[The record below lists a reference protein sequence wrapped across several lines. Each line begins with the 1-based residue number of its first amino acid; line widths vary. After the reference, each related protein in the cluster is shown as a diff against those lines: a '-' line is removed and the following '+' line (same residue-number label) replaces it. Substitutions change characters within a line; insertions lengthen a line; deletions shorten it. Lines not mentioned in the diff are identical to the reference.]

1 MTKIAFNTNN
11 TNVTAGYDL
20 YSDIMDPNLADVSIE
35 DDTSI
40 ACSLVRGK
48 TQAISGSK
56 NKIGL
61 QQLKRQ

>member
-1 MTKIAFNTNN
+1 
-11 TNVTAGYDL
+11 
-20 YSDIMDPNLADVSIE
+20 MDPHLADVSIE